1 MWVIDLYCRL
11 FHSGSSNHISESE
24 LYVFLSHIFV
34 FYCLFFVCYC
44 IMSIL
49 WKHRRMLNSK
59 KEVSLYCNQSSVQTQ
74 MIYERTV
81 VDLSSEIWVSVKA
94 QASLK
99 IEQIWLSLNRCYF
112 LQNTH
117 LNEYLHTA
125 NYCKMLTCKHF
136 QTRNLSCIFNPTIW
150 NLQHVF
156 SVYCYEKVAK
166 TLFLRWMRK
175 TYICL
180 ASDSATNFECGG
192 ATPVSIIISLQKNL
206 LYTIYHMPSVVWFIV
221 LKMYNSD
228 KCKI

>member
-117 LNEYLHTA
+117 LKNISTLLITAKCWLANTSKLAILAVYLTRQ
-125 NYCKMLTCKHF
+125 YGTCN
-136 QTRNLSCIFNPTIW
+136 T
-150 NLQHVF
+150 F
-156 SVYCYEKVAK
+156 SVSIAMRRWQKPYFWDGCAK
-166 TLFLRWMRK
+166 PTYVLHLTARPILNVVVQPLFPLSYLCRK
-175 TYICL
+175 TCCTQFTICL
-180 ASDSATNFECGG
+180 LLSD
-192 ATPVSIIISLQKNL
+192 L
-206 LYTIYHMPSVVWFIV
+206 
-221 LKMYNSD
+221 
-228 KCKI
+228 